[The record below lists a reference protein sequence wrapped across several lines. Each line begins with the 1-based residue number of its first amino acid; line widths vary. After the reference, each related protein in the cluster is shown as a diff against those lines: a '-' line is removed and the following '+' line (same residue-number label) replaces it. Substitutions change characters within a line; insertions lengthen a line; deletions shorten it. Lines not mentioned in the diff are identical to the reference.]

1 MLMGLNL
8 IAFKVYKFS
17 GLIDVFKEVNFGL
30 IV

>member
-8 IAFKVYKFS
+8 IVFKVYKFS